1 MKYIFALLFSISS
14 LLGSAQCIDPS
25 LINLNVMCP
34 AIWAPVCGCDGN
46 TYSNTCEATNY
57 GGVTAW
63 TDGECTGL
71 TCLPIP
77 TGVDFGMCDM
87 ALGIAMT
94 DSGCVSLSGCGYIG
108 SDGIDYSLG
117 FFTST
122 YACNASCLED
132 TTVFIECIDSTLID
146 LNAICPTVF
155 LPVCGC
161 NNVTYA
167 NACEAIN
174 YGGVLTYTDGACIEQ
189 APPCSNLSGLDF
201 GLCQM
206 FLGFASNGTSC
217 SGYSGCGYIA
227 GNIDYSNSFYNTLE
241 ECLSNCAEPNTC
253 VDSTLINNA
262 VDCIAIYDPVCG
274 CDGVTYGNSCEA
286 IYYHGIM
293 HFTAG
298 ECGVGVNELMEQI
311 EIFPNPTSG
320 LIQINADLG
329 GRKELTVMTISG
341 QSVLEDSFLSKK
353 KTLDLSSLP
362 AGMYLVKLTSKEGN
376 VTQRIIKE

>member
-1 MKYIFALLFSISS
+1 MKHILAFCFAIAS
-14 LLGSAQCIDPS
+14 LVSAAQCMDAT

-57 GGVTAW
+57 GGVTSW
-63 TDGECTGL
+63 TDGECAGL

-77 TGVDFGMCDM
+77 IGVDFGMCDM

-94 DSGCVSLSGCGYIG
+94 DSGCVSLSGCGHIG

-117 FFTST
+117 FYTSS
-122 YACNASCLED
+122 YACNASCVQD

-167 NACEAIN
+167 NACEALN

-189 APPCSNLSGLDF
+189 APLCSNVNGLDF

-227 GNIDYSNSFYNTLE
+227 GNIDYSSSFYTTLE
-241 ECLSNCAEPNTC
+241 ECLSNCASASNC
-253 VDSTLINNA
+253 IDSTLINNA
-262 VDCIAIYDPVCG
+262 IDCIAIYDPVCG
-274 CDGVTYGNSCEA
+274 CDGITYGNSCVA

-293 HFTAG
+293 NYTSG
-298 ECGVGVNELMEQI
+298 ECGVGVNEWMKQI
-311 EIFPNPTSG
+311 EIFPNPTNG
-320 LIQINADLG
+320 FIQINADLG
-329 GRKELTVMTISG
+329 GRKELTVMSISG
-341 QSVLEDSFLSKK
+341 QTVLKDSFLNKN
-353 KTLDLSSLP
+353 KTLDLSGLP
-362 AGMYLVKLTSKEGN
+362 AGMYLVKITSKDGN